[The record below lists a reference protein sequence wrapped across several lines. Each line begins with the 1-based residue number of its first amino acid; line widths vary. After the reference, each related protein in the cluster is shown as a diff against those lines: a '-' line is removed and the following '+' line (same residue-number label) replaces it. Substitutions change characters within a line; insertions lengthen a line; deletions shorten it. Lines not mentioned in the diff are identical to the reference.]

1 MRTSEQGRDFIKGFE
16 KLRLKAYPD
25 PGTGGKPWTIGWGHT
40 KGVKPGDRIT
50 QEQAEAFFSEDLAVF
65 ELTINSAIKRPMT
78 QNQFDAMVSLAFN
91 IGGSAFAGSTLAKKF
106 NAGDIKGAADQFPR
120 QKIGVVTYNIA
131 TGELAELGYV
141 FTANDI
147 ET

>member
-65 ELTINSAIKRPMT
+65 ELTVNSAIKRTMT

-120 QKIGVVTYNIA
+120 WKFSGGVVLPGLVKRRSA
-131 TGELAELGYV
+131 ERKVFLA
-141 FTANDI
+141 
-147 ET
+147 